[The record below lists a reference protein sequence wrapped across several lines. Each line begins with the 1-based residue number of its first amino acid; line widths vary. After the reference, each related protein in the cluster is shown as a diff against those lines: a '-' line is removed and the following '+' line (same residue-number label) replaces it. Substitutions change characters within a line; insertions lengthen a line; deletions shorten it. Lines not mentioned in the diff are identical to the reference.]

1 MNSLFSFPL
10 LLKAFHW
17 LVKKKVLDFR
27 CTEIWHSFSPG
38 LMPRWVSVGLKELV
52 EVEGGGRKK
61 REASE
66 IKTK

>member
-1 MNSLFSFPL
+1 M
-10 LLKAFHW
+10 
-17 LVKKKVLDFR
+17 KKKVLDFR